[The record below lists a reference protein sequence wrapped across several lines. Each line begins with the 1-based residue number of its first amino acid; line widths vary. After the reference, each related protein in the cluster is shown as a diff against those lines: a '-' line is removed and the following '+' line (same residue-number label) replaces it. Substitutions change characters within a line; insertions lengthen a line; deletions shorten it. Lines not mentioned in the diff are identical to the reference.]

1 MTMATRD
8 LGSRLAISEE
18 VLTEWISAQR
28 WFGSKSRDVAQFNV
42 LDVVVLRQEPP
53 ALALT
58 IVEARFG
65 AGTHEL
71 YHVPI
76 GVRPESAG
84 WDRDVVCTAGGFTA
98 YDALA
103 DEEQTALLALLLG
116 TSAEIEDGDSSVE
129 FWWEGGEPVGP
140 GTPSR
145 RMGVEQSNTS
155 LVFDDRLV
163 LKVFRK
169 VEPGI
174 NPELEM
180 LRFLAGHDFENIAK
194 LEGWFEYSGELMDAT
209 LGVMQQYVPGA
220 VDGWHLAL
228 DALVEHE
235 SGFFVRLEDLGA
247 VTGRMHAALASDT
260 ENPDFAPEEP
270 SDETVSLLTATID
283 EQIERVFLELPDHP
297 ALEPI
302 AGRGPDL
309 RDRLQMLSHIG
320 IGGRMIR
327 GHGDYHLGQTVIG
340 PDGWVVLDFEGEPGR
355 PLRERRRKHSPLR
368 DVAGML
374 RSISNAALA
383 GELLF
388 DLPAASADWESRARD
403 CFLRGYLAEVDQA
416 LLPAGRQGI
425 QKLLAIFELEK
436 LLYEL
441 RYELN
446 NRPDWLVVPVTAIA
460 RLLDEPF
467 T

>member
-1 MTMATRD
+1 MATRD
-8 LGSRLAISEE
+8 LGSRLAVSEE

-42 LDVVVLRQEPP
+42 LDVVVLRREPP

-76 GVRPESAG
+76 GVRPEAEQWDAG
-84 WDRDVVCTAGGFTA
+84 VVCRAGDYTA
-98 YDALA
+98 YDALV
-103 DEEQTALLALLLG
+103 DVEQTGLLALLLG
-116 TSAEIEDGDSSVE
+116 TSARVEDGESSVE

-145 RMGVEQSNTS
+145 QMGVEQSNTS
-155 LVFDDRLV
+155 IVFDDRLV

-180 LRFLAGHDFENIAK
+180 LRFLAGHDFEHIAR
-194 LEGWFEYSGELMDAT
+194 LEGWFQYSGELMDAT
-209 LGVMQQYVPGA
+209 LGVMQEFVPGA
-220 VDGWHLAL
+220 VDGWRLAL
-228 DALVEHE
+228 DALVEDE
-235 SGFFVRLEDLGA
+235 TDFFARLEELGA
-247 VTGRMHAALASDT
+247 VTGRMHAALASDP
-260 ENPDFAPEEP
+260 EDPDFAPEEP
-270 SDETVSLLTATID
+270 SDENVSLLSATID

-320 IGGRMIR
+320 IGGRLIR
-327 GHGDYHLGQTVIG
+327 GHGDYHLGQTVLG
-340 PDGWVVLDFEGEPGR
+340 ADGWVVLDFEGEPGR

-388 DLPAASADWESRARD
+388 DLPAASPDWEARARE
-403 CFLRGYLAEVDQA
+403 CFLRGYLAEVDQN

-425 QKLLAIFELEK
+425 EKLLAIFELEK

-460 RLLDEPF
+460 RLLDEPLA
-467 T
+467 

>member
-1 MTMATRD
+1 MATRD
-8 LGSRLAISEE
+8 LGSRLAVSEE
-18 VLTEWISAQR
+18 VLTDWISAQR
-28 WFGSKSRDVAQFNV
+28 WFGSKARDVAQFNV
-42 LDVVVLRQEPP
+42 LDVVVLRREPP

-76 GVRPESAG
+76 GVRAEAAG
-84 WDRDVVCTAGGFTA
+84 WDRGVVCTDVGFTA

-103 DEEQTALLALLLG
+103 DPEQTALLALLLG
-116 TSAEIEDGDSSVE
+116 TSAAVEDGESSVE
-129 FWWEGGEPVGP
+129 FWWEGGDPVGP

-145 RMGVEQSNTS
+145 EMGVEQSNTS
-155 LVFDDRLV
+155 IVFDDRLV

-180 LRFLAGHDFENIAK
+180 LRFLAGHDFEHIAR
-194 LEGWFEYSGELMDAT
+194 LEGWFQYSGELMDAT
-209 LGVMQQYVPGA
+209 LGVMQEFVAGA
-220 VDGWHLAL
+220 VDGWRLAL
-228 DALVEHE
+228 DALVEDE
-235 SGFFVRLEDLGA
+235 RDFFARLEELGA
-247 VTGRMHAALASDT
+247 VTGRMHAALASDP
-260 ENPDFAPEEP
+260 EDPDFAPEEP
-270 SDETVSLLTATID
+270 SDETVSLLSATID
-283 EQIERVFLELPDHP
+283 EQVERVFLELPDHP

-320 IGGRMIR
+320 IGGRLIR
-327 GHGDYHLGQTVIG
+327 GHGDYHLGQTVLG
-340 PDGWVVLDFEGEPGR
+340 ADGWVVLDFEGEPGR

-388 DLPAASADWESRARD
+388 DLPAASPDWEARARE
-403 CFLRGYLAEVDQA
+403 CFLRGYLAEVDQN

-425 QKLLAIFELEK
+425 EKLLSIFELEK

-460 RLLDEPF
+460 RLLDEPLA
-467 T
+467 

>member
-1 MTMATRD
+1 MATRD
-8 LGSRLAISEE
+8 LGSRLAVSEE

-28 WFGSKSRDVAQFNV
+28 WFGAKARDVAQFNV
-42 LDVVVLRQEPP
+42 LDIVVLRRDPP

-71 YHVPI
+71 YHVPV
-76 GVRPESAG
+76 GVRPAAERWS
-84 WDRDVVCTAGGFTA
+84 DEIVCATDDFTA

-103 DEEQTALLALLLG
+103 DPAQTALIAELLC
-116 TSAEIEDGDSSVE
+116 SAAVIEDDESRVE
-129 FWWEGGEPVGP
+129 FWWEGGEPVDGSVP
-140 GTPSR
+140 AR
-145 RMGVEQSNTS
+145 KMGVEQSNTS
-155 LVFDDRLV
+155 IVFDERLV
-163 LKVFRK
+163 LKVFRR

-180 LRFLAGHDFENIAK
+180 LRFLARRGFENIAR
-194 LEGWFEYSGELMDAT
+194 LEGWFQYSGELMDAT
-209 LGVMQQYVPGA
+209 LGVMQQFIPGA
-220 VDGWHLAL
+220 VDGWRLAL
-228 DALVEHE
+228 DALGQPESRFFEH
-235 SGFFVRLEDLGA
+235 LEDLGA
-247 VTGRMHAALASDT
+247 VTGRMHAALAGDPDD
-260 ENPDFAPEEP
+260 PDFSPEEP
-270 SDETVSLLTATID
+270 SDENVSLLSATID
-283 EQIERVFLELPDHP
+283 EQIERVFLELPDKP
-297 ALEPI
+297 VLMPI

-309 RDRLQMLSHIG
+309 RDRLQLLSHIG
-320 IGGRMIR
+320 IGGRLIR
-327 GHGDYHLGQTVIG
+327 GHGDYHLGQTVLG

-355 PLRERRRKHSPLR
+355 PLLERRRKHSPLR

-388 DLPAASADWESRARD
+388 DLPAASADWEARAREF
-403 CFLRGYLAEVDQA
+403 FLRGYLAEIDQA
-416 LLPAGRQGI
+416 LLPAGKQAI
-425 QKLLAIFELEK
+425 EKLLSIFELEK

-467 T
+467 A

>member
-1 MTMATRD
+1 MATRD

-28 WFGSKSRDVAQFNV
+28 WFGSKARDVAQFNI
-42 LDVVVLRQEPP
+42 LDVVVLRREPP

-76 GVRPESAG
+76 GVRSDADH
-84 WDRDVVCTAGGFTA
+84 WDREVVCAAEGFTA

-103 DEEQTALLALLLG
+103 DDQQTALLALLMG
-116 TSAEIEDGDSSVE
+116 TGARIEDGESSVE
-129 FWWEGGEPVGP
+129 FWWEGGRPP
-140 GTPSR
+140 APDTPAR
-145 RMGVEQSNTS
+145 KMGVEQSNTS
-155 LVFDDRLV
+155 IVFEERLV

-180 LRFLAGHDFENIAK
+180 LRFLAGHGFAHIAK
-194 LEGWFEYSGELMDAT
+194 LEGWFQYSGELMDAT
-209 LGVMQQYVPGA
+209 LGVMQQFIPGA
-220 VDGWHLAL
+220 VDGWRLAQ
-228 DALVEHE
+228 DALVDQ
-235 SGFFVRLEDLGA
+235 GTDFFARLEDLGA
-247 VTGRMHAALASDT
+247 VTGRMHAALAADSED
-260 ENPDFAPEEP
+260 PDFAPEEP
-270 SDETVSLLTATID
+270 SDENVSLLSATID

-297 ALEPI
+297 ALAPI

-320 IGGRMIR
+320 IGGRLIR
-327 GHGDYHLGQTVIG
+327 GHGDYHLGQTVLG

-403 CFLRGYLAEVDQA
+403 FFLRGYLAEVDQA
-416 LLPAGRQGI
+416 LLPAGKQAI
-425 QKLLAIFELEK
+425 EKLLSIFELEK

-446 NRPDWLVVPVTAIA
+446 NRPDWLAVPVTAIA

-467 T
+467 A

>member
-1 MTMATRD
+1 MSTRD
-8 LGSRLAISEE
+8 LGSRLAVSEE
-18 VLTEWISAQR
+18 VLADWISTQR
-28 WFGSKSRDVAQFNV
+28 WFGAKARDVAQFNI
-42 LDVVVLRQEPP
+42 LDVVVLRREPP

-76 GVRPESAG
+76 GVRAAAED
-84 WDRDVVCTAGGFTA
+84 WTTEVVCAAEDFTA

-103 DEEQTALLALLLG
+103 DAEQTALLALLLG
-116 TSAEIEDGDSSVE
+116 SGAVVEDGESSVE
-129 FWWEGGEPVGP
+129 FWWEGGQAVGP

-145 RMGVEQSNTS
+145 KMGVEQSNTS
-155 LVFDDRLV
+155 IVFDERLV

-180 LRFLAGHDFENIAK
+180 LRFLAGHGFEHIAK

-209 LGVMQQYVPGA
+209 LGVMQQFIPGA
-220 VDGWHLAL
+220 VDGWHLAQ
-228 DALVEHE
+228 DALLETD
-235 SGFFVRLEDLGA
+235 GDFFARLEELGA
-247 VTGRMHAALASDT
+247 VTGRMHAALASDS

-270 SDETVSLLTATID
+270 SDENVSLLSATID

-297 ALEPI
+297 ALAPI
-302 AGRGPDL
+302 VGRGPDL
-309 RDRLQMLSHIG
+309 RDRLQLLSHIG
-320 IGGRMIR
+320 IGGRLIR
-327 GHGDYHLGQTVIG
+327 GHGDYHLGQTVLG

-388 DLPAASADWESRARD
+388 DLPAASPDWEARARER
-403 CFLRGYLAEVDQA
+403 FLRGYLAEVDQN
-416 LLPAGRQGI
+416 LLPAGRQAI
-425 QKLLAIFELEK
+425 EKLLSIFELDK

-446 NRPDWLVVPVTAIA
+446 NRPDWLAVPVTAIA

-467 T
+467 S